1 MEKLSDLFDAVRRPY
16 VASFEMSL
24 RSMPGTRILVEPAA
38 KEPTGSIKRLGSLHT
53 GFRADVMLG
62 AEGGVSPIRLVPP
75 TNLKFETVA
84 LENFGNYKSV
94 LFDPF
99 EWFYCRIRLEN
110 GRPDW
115 SALRGWYERWFTGDD
130 DFVSPRDAKP
140 RGLVHCLDDPE
151 PLGKPGQFELKVDLG
166 TAPVD
171 AMFELLGA
179 LNDCGS
185 EHVWIGG

>member
-24 RSMPGTRILVEPAA
+24 RSMPGSRILVEPAA
-38 KEPTGSIKRLGSLHT
+38 RGPTGEIKRVGALQT
-53 GFRADVMLG
+53 GFRADVMVE

-75 TNLKFETVA
+75 TKLQFETVA
-84 LENFGNYKSV
+84 LENFSGYQSV

-99 EWFYCRIRLEN
+99 EWFFCRVRLEN
-110 GRPDW
+110 PKPDW
-115 SALRGWYERWFTGDD
+115 SALRGWNERWFAGED
-130 DFVSPRDAKP
+130 DFVAPRDAKP
-140 RGLVHCLDDPE
+140 RGLVHCLDDPQ
-151 PLGKPGQFELKVDLG
+151 PLNRPGQFELRVDLG
-166 TAPVD
+166 TAPID

-179 LNDCGS
+179 LNECGT